1 MDNIPYKR
9 KRWNTIGFIAF
20 IVYLFIVL
28 GLMIIGRQYPNIQ
41 DVIQMVFAGVSIVLV
56 VAAIINCLRINRKK
70 SKKSTTE

>member
-28 GLMIIGRQYPNIQ
+28 GLMIIGRQYPNLH
-41 DVIQMVFAGVSIVLV
+41 DVIQMVFAGVSMVLV
-56 VAAIINCLRINRKK
+56 VVAIINCLRINRKK

>member
-9 KRWNTIGFIAF
+9 KRWNTIGFMAF

-28 GLMIIGRQYPNIQ
+28 GLMIIGRQYPNLH
-41 DVIQMVFAGVSIVLV
+41 DVIQMVFAGVSMVLV
-56 VAAIINCLRINRKK
+56 VVAIINCLRINRKK